1 MTEIRE
7 YPGGQVVR
15 ILGFHCH
22 GPGSIPGWGTEI
34 LQAVQHSIP
43 PPKKMEIRL
52 GNFFNHKYKFIS

>member
-43 PPKKMEIRL
+43 PPKKD
-52 GNFFNHKYKFIS
+52 GNKTREFF

>member
-22 GPGSIPGWGTEI
+22 GPGSIPDWETEI
-34 LQAVQHSIP
+34 LQAVQCSIP
-43 PPKKMEIRL
+43 PPKND
-52 GNFFNHKYKFIS
+52 GNMTREKF